1 MPQTPLGEVTSLPQ
15 PWCALLTAVKNY
27 NKSLERLQDQ
37 RQLFK
42 TETKT
47 KTFIFVLEAPRD
59 QYRDLE
65 DYVTVSHVVRQL
77 CDKLLEFNLGLP
89 ILTYGPQV

>member
-47 KTFIFVLEAPRD
+47 KTFIFVLEAPRG
-59 QYRDLE
+59 QYPDLE
-65 DYVTVSHVVRQL
+65 DYITVSHVVRQAA
-77 CDKLLEFNLGLP
+77 
-89 ILTYGPQV
+89 